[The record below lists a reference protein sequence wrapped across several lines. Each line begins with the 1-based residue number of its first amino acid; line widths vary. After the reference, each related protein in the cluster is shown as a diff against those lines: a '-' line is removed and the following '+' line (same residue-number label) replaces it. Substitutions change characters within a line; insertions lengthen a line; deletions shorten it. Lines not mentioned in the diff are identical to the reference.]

1 MNLIELMTRLEKGEN
16 LHSEFKEWPIHSD
29 DLASSIVAFANT
41 DGGQIFLGVDDDG
54 KIAGIRESELDRVA
68 QSIDNVAFNNCDPPV
83 TIVLETVVGVGL
95 TNVTIRKSVL
105 CALCSQHP
113 EFKLSID
120 EHNAQTDERKAND
133 IADEQKRI
141 VLVVHVP
148 KGDQRPYRTNRGVY
162 YVRSTSGRRQVS
174 REELLRLFQA
184 TESLYY
190 DETPIVRSDAA
201 DLDNQAIE
209 GLLKDIQEQGF
220 DVAGISQNRLLR
232 NWNLLREINGEVHP
246 TVAGILFLAQTPQQF
261 LPYTYISALYIP
273 GTDISVEPYDQKR
286 IEGRLVNMLQDTMRF
301 LNIHLRRPHQIRGL
315 EPEARPEIPVEVL
328 REALVNSL
336 AHRDY
341 TISGPIRVIVY
352 DDRLEVRTPGQL
364 PNTVTVEALKLGV
377 HVLRNPAIY
386 NIFLKLGLVTDA
398 GSGIPRMIRILRET
412 KGYEPDFRVEANEF
426 VVLIPRNEGDNFVQ

>member
-1 MNLIELMTRLEKGEN
+1 MNFIELMTRLEKGEN
-16 LHSEFKEWPIHSD
+16 LHSEFKEWPIHPD
-29 DLASSIVAFANT
+29 DLASSIIAFANT

-54 KIAGIRESELDRVA
+54 QIVGIRESELDRVA
-68 QSIDNVAFNNCDPPV
+68 QSVDNVAFNNCDPPV
-83 TIVLETVVGVGL
+83 TIVLET
-95 TNVTIRKSVL
+95 
-105 CALCSQHP
+105 
-113 EFKLSID
+113 
-120 EHNAQTDERKAND
+120 

-162 YVRSTSGRRQVS
+162 YVRTTSGRRQAS

-190 DETPIVRSDAA
+190 DETPILRTSMA
-201 DLDNQAIE
+201 DLDNQAIKR
-209 GLLKDIQEQGF
+209 LLKDIQEQGF

-232 NWNLLREINGEVHP
+232 NWNLLREINGEYRP
-246 TVAGILFLAQTPQQF
+246 TVAGILFLAHNPQQF
-261 LPYTYISALYIP
+261 LPYTYISALRIP
-273 GTDISVEPYDQKR
+273 GTDISLEPQDQKR
-286 IEGRLVNMLQDTMRF
+286 IEGRLVEMLQDTMRF
-301 LNIHLRRPHQIRGL
+301 LNIHLRRPHQIQGL
-315 EPEARPEIPVEVL
+315 EPEVRPEIPVEVL

-352 DDRLEVRTPGQL
+352 DDRLELRTPGQL

-377 HVLRNPAIY
+377 HVLRNPTIY
-386 NIFLKLGLVTDA
+386 NIFLKVGFVTDA
-398 GSGIPRMIRILRET
+398 GSGIPRMIRILREI

-426 VVLIPRNEGDNFVQ
+426 VVLIPRPVY